1 VHFFLLSLYHLKKT
15 SLSFFHILFFF
26 ISYFLRVGNLGTYQ
40 ERAKARELT
49 DNDIKVLLSLELPQG
64 QAILGGILG
73 DGGKGGNGISAN
85 NKTKKSD
92 DVDKGIPKVRKK
104 RKNIVLFITYK
115 QYKIKYCT
123 YLILFGVMG

>member
-1 VHFFLLSLYHLKKT
+1 VHFFLLSLHHLKKT
-15 SLSFFHILFFF
+15 PLSFFHILFFF

-104 RKNIVLFITYK
+104 RKNIVLFITFK